1 MGNVIFV
8 VIFVIFCAFLLG
20 AGLISKR
27 WVKESSDFVLAG
39 REISTPINVVGVI
52 AIGFAGTT
60 VTLAPGFTIQYGL
73 LGGLGWGVIY
83 SVCGLLIFGLL
94 YSNFVRRSGAQTL
107 PEFLEMRYDGHT
119 RSVVAITSV
128 IGMCGIMANNVV
140 SSVDNIAAFTG
151 WNRLAI
157 TAIIFAVII
166 VFTFVSGLW
175 ATTIT
180 DLFQVLIGVIVVPAT
195 FFILAGRFGW
205 LDAIS
210 ANWGA
215 GDFMSQGFVGA
226 LPGMKLTYPSVF
238 NFIICFAVAL
248 VWGNNYYWMKVA
260 NCRSEKVARRSFVA
274 AAIILIVVFMVPP
287 VLHRRLHGRVLSR
300 AAHPQRRYR
309 GSYRHLRLCGQD
321 LRVSVWLPWWLSA
334 PWRHPSLPPPPPPWA
349 PPLWPTA
356 ISTSA

>member
-1 MGNVIFV
+1 MGN

-52 AIGFAGTT
+52 AIGFAGTHGHT
-60 VTLAPGFTIQYGL
+60 GPGFTIQYGL

-151 WNRLAI
+151 W
-157 TAIIFAVII
+157 TAWPLPLLSSLSSSC
-166 VFTFVSGLW
+166 FTFVSGLW

-180 DLFQVLIGVIVVPAT
+180 DLFQVLIGSDCGARHLLHPGRTIR
-195 FFILAGRFGW
+195 LAGRHQRQLG
-205 LDAIS
+205 
-210 ANWGA
+210 
-215 GDFMSQGFVGA
+215 
-226 LPGMKLTYPSVF
+226 
-238 NFIICFAVAL
+238 C
-248 VWGNNYYWMKVA
+248 
-260 NCRSEKVARRSFVA
+260 
-274 AAIILIVVFMVPP
+274 
-287 VLHRRLHGRVLSR
+287 RRLHEPG
-300 AAHPQRRYR
+300 
-309 GSYRHLRLCGQD
+309 LCGGAARHEAD
-321 LRVSVWLPWWLSA
+321 L
-334 PWRHPSLPPPPPPWA
+334 
-349 PPLWPTA
+349 PLGV
-356 ISTSA
+356 

>member
-166 VFTFVSGLW
+166 VFTFVSGAHRRDCGARHLLHPGR
-175 ATTIT
+175 TIR
-180 DLFQVLIGVIVVPAT
+180 
-195 FFILAGRFGW
+195 LAGRHQRQLG
-205 LDAIS
+205 
-210 ANWGA
+210 
-215 GDFMSQGFVGA
+215 
-226 LPGMKLTYPSVF
+226 
-238 NFIICFAVAL
+238 C
-248 VWGNNYYWMKVA
+248 
-260 NCRSEKVARRSFVA
+260 
-274 AAIILIVVFMVPP
+274 
-287 VLHRRLHGRVLSR
+287 RRLHEPG
-300 AAHPQRRYR
+300 
-309 GSYRHLRLCGQD
+309 LCGGAARHEAD
-321 LRVSVWLPWWLSA
+321 L
-334 PWRHPSLPPPPPPWA
+334 
-349 PPLWPTA
+349 PLGV
-356 ISTSA
+356 